1 MPSPF
6 VIVAQLE
13 ITATCEAEALDEEAA
28 LNEARR
34 DSCVLPDALELYEA
48 CALS

>member
-1 MPSPF
+1 MLSPF

-13 ITATCEAEALDEEAA
+13 ITATCEAEALDEAA
-28 LNEARR
+28 LDEARR